1 MIQLE
6 FTPEA
11 IAALHHE
18 RYHHP
23 HPRVQRKMEVLLLKS
38 NGLSHK
44 QIARI
49 ARVSVNTVT
58 SYVRAYH
65 EGGID
70 QLKQVNFYKP
80 QSLLRDHTATIEAY
94 FIEKPPASIK
104 EAVDI
109 IAKLTGIRR
118 SATQVR
124 GFLRSIGLR
133 RRKVGMIPSK
143 ADTKKQDAFKK
154 DQLEPRLE
162 EAKAGQRAV
171 FFVDAAHVV
180 FAPFLGYLWCFA
192 RLFVKAPAGRSRFNV
207 LGAIHA
213 ISHELITVT
222 NESYINAQSV
232 CELLWKIY
240 HVNLGIPITLVL
252 DNARYQKCALVF
264 DLAKSL
270 DIELLHL
277 PPYSPNLNIIE
288 RLWKFMKKK
297 CLYSK
302 YYQDFSSFKSAI
314 TSFLNETHT
323 IYKDELDSL
332 LTLRFQTFKESQIIA
347 V

>member
-23 HPRVQRKMEVLLLKS
+23 HPRVQRKMDVLLLKS

-49 ARVSVNTVT
+49 TRVSVNTIT
-58 SYVRAYH
+58 SYVHAYH
-65 EGGID
+65 EGGIE

-80 QSLLRDHTATIEAY
+80 RSPLYDHRATIEAY
-94 FIEKPPASIK
+94 FMEKPPATIK
-104 EAVDI
+104 EAVEI

-118 SATQVR
+118 SATQIR
-124 GFLRSIGLR
+124 TFLHSVGMH
-133 RRKVGMIPSK
+133 RRKVGMIPAK
-143 ADTKKQDAFKK
+143 ADIQQQDAFKK
-154 DQLEPRLE
+154 NKLEPRLE
-162 EAKAGQRAV
+162 EAKAHQRVV

-180 FAPFLGYLWCFA
+180 FAPFLGFLWCFS

-207 LGAIHA
+207 LGAINA
-213 ISHELITVT
+213 ISHELVTVT
-222 NESYINAQSV
+222 NTSYINAQSV

-240 HVNLGIPITLVL
+240 HVNLGVPITLVL
-252 DNARYQKCALVF
+252 DNARYQKCALVI

-270 DIELLHL
+270 NIELLHL

-288 RLWKFMKKK
+288 RLWKFMKKR

-302 YYQDFSSFKSAI
+302 YYKDFFSFQSAI
-314 TSFLNETHT
+314 TTFLDETQT
-323 IYKDELDSL
+323 LYKDELDSL

>member
-1 MIQLE
+1 MIQPV

-44 QIARI
+44 HIARI
-49 ARVSVNTVT
+49 TRVSVNTVT

-65 EGGID
+65 KGGID

-80 QSLLRDHTATIEAY
+80 RSPLSDHRATIEAY
-94 FIEKPPASIK
+94 FVEKPPATIK
-104 EAVDI
+104 EAIEV
-109 IAKLTGIRR
+109 IAQLTGIRR

-124 GFLRSIGLR
+124 VFLHSLGLR
-133 RRKVGMIPSK
+133 RRKVGMIPAK
-143 ADTKKQDAFKK
+143 ADIQQQDAFKK
-154 DQLEPRLE
+154 NKLEPRLA

-171 FFVDAAHVV
+171 FFVDAVHVV
-180 FAPFLGYLWCFA
+180 FAPFLGFLWCFS
-192 RLFVKAPAGRSRFNV
+192 RLFVKAPSGRSRFNV
-207 LGAIHA
+207 LGAINA
-213 ISHELITVT
+213 ISHALITVT

-240 HVNLGIPITLVL
+240 HANLSIPITLVL
-252 DNARYQKCALVF
+252 DNARYQKCALVI

-270 DIELLHL
+270 DIELLHI

-302 YYQDFSSFKSAI
+302 YYKDFFSFKSAI
-314 TSFLNETHT
+314 TTFLHETQT

>member
-11 IAALHHE
+11 IAALHHA

-23 HPRVQRKMEVLLLKS
+23 HPRVQRKMDVLLLKS

-65 EGGID
+65 QGGID
-70 QLKQVNFYKP
+70 QLKQVRFYKP
-80 QSLLRDHTATIEAY
+80 RSPLRDHTTTIEAY

-104 EAVDI
+104 EAVNI
-109 IAKLTGIRR
+109 IANLTGIRR

-124 GFLRSIGLR
+124 VFLRSIGMR
-133 RRKVGMIPSK
+133 RRKVGMIPAK
-143 ADTKKQDAFKK
+143 ADIQQQDALKK

-162 EAKAGQRAV
+162 EAKSGQRAV
-171 FFVDAAHVV
+171 FFVDAVHVV
-180 FAPFLGYLWCFA
+180 FAPFLGFLWCFS
-192 RLFVKAPAGRSRFNV
+192 RLFVKAPSGRSRFNV

-232 CELLWKIY
+232 CELLWKIS

-252 DNARYQKCALVF
+252 DNARYQKCALVI

-302 YYQDFSSFKSAI
+302 YYKDFFSFKSAI
-314 TSFLNETHT
+314 TTFLNETHT
-323 IYKDELDSL
+323 LYKDELDSL